1 MKFEHKFFKTYQLSK
16 IQNPKNYIPKLMFK
30 EKNLMKCKAKCINL
44 KNFKQEDILT
54 CM

>member
-16 IQNPKNYIPKLMFK
+16 IQNQKNYIPQLMFK
-30 EKNLMKCKAKCINL
+30 EKNLMNCRTKCINL
-44 KNFKQEDILT
+44 KNFKQEDIFI